1 MRYMVMETHLA
12 YAVVLGQDG
21 SVLKVANR
29 RYQVGE
35 TVNDI
40 IPMKVTGS
48 ADASEAVNRTDV
60 REIKMSGRGRALKLM
75 AVSAAAVLMFG
86 AWGIYD
92 FGFATYGSVYM
103 TINPE
108 VRIDMSR
115 SDRIVD
121 IDGINEDGEALVS
134 GYNYSGKS
142 LSQVIEEL
150 GVKAA
155 SMGYL
160 ERGGEI
166 GLRIESE
173 SDRWTAEQQDELI
186 YGAAERLS
194 DSLKVTIE
202 INGTE
207 DTVVAP
213 PETEPVT
220 TAPETSAPEPE
231 TWVIE
236 IPEVTPEPVET
247 AAETTPAPAPLQT
260 PASTQAPAPTKP
272 PALAP
277 TQTQS
282 PVPQPVPHQGDSGY
296 GNSNY
301 GDSAYGTSGH
311 GSLAYGD
318 SGYDGSGYGES
329 GYDD

>member
-35 TVNDI
+35 KVNDI

-121 IDGINEDGEALVS
+121 IDGINEDGETLVS
-134 GYNYSGKS
+134 GYNYAGKS

-160 ERGGEI
+160 ER
-166 GLRIESE
+166 
-173 SDRWTAEQQDELI
+173 
-186 YGAAERLS
+186 
-194 DSLKVTIE
+194 
-202 INGTE
+202 
-207 DTVVAP
+207 
-213 PETEPVT
+213 
-220 TAPETSAPEPE
+220 
-231 TWVIE
+231 
-236 IPEVTPEPVET
+236 
-247 AAETTPAPAPLQT
+247 
-260 PASTQAPAPTKP
+260 
-272 PALAP
+272 
-277 TQTQS
+277 
-282 PVPQPVPHQGDSGY
+282 
-296 GNSNY
+296 
-301 GDSAYGTSGH
+301 
-311 GSLAYGD
+311 
-318 SGYDGSGYGES
+318 
-329 GYDD
+329 

>member
-12 YAVVLGQDG
+12 YAVVLGKDG

-40 IPMKVTGS
+40 IPMRATGS

-75 AVSAAAVLMFG
+75 AASAAAVLMFG

-121 IDGINEDGEALVS
+121 IDGINEDGETLVS
-134 GYNYSGKS
+134 GYNYAGKS

-247 AAETTPAPAPLQT
+247 AAETTPAP
-260 PASTQAPAPTKP
+260 
-272 PALAP
+272 
-277 TQTQS
+277 
-282 PVPQPVPHQGDSGY
+282 QPVPLQGDSGY

-301 GDSAYGTSGH
+301 GDS
-311 GSLAYGD
+311 
-318 SGYDGSGYGES
+318 GYDGSGYGDS

>member
-35 TVNDI
+35 KVNDI

-121 IDGINEDGEALVS
+121 IDGINEDGETLVS
-134 GYNYSGKS
+134 GYNYAGKS

-247 AAETTPAPAPLQT
+247 AAETTPAPVQT

-272 PALAP
+272 PAPAP

-301 GDSAYGTSGH
+301 GDSAYGASGH